1 MPNRI
6 GIFDTFDCLKM
17 KIVLMTEEI
26 ITNVKR
32 DTTERKYIY

>member
-1 MPNRI
+1 MPNHI

-32 DTTERKYIY
+32 DTIERKYIY